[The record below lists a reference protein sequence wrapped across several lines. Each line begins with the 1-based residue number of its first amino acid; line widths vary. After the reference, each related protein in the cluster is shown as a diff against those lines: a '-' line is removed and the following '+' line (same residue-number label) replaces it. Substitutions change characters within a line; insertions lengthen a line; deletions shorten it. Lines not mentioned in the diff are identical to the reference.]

1 MANERKNEKK
11 LEILAVLL
19 VLQHRSY
26 TELGKENDCIVLCP
40 YTG

>member
-19 VLQHRSY
+19 VLQHRRY
-26 TELGKENDCIVLCP
+26 TEDSQRFTT
-40 YTG
+40 Y

>member
-19 VLQHRSY
+19 VLQHRRHKDTRSWA
-26 TELGKENDCIVLCP
+26 KKMIVL
-40 YTG
+40 

>member
-19 VLQHRSY
+19 VLQHRSH
-26 TELGKENDCIVLCP
+26 KEKKLSALAP
-40 YTG
+40 

>member
-19 VLQHRSY
+19 VLQHRRF
-26 TELGKENDCIVLCP
+26 TEKISELDWNL
-40 YTG
+40 